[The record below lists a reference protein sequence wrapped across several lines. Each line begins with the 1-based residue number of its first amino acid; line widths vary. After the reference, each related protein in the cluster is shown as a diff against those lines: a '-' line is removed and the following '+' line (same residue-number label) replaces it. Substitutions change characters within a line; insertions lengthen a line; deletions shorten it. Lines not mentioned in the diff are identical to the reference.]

1 HAPRVA
7 PMLLAAAVLVSA
19 VAYAVTRANE
29 AVAIADDPA
38 RIAEQ
43 ALDGK
48 FDAAVAKREI
58 EAALAAHDVE
68 LAQSFV
74 DLAAERH
81 VAVDQALADQVKA
94 ATAEAATPGHKAQ
107 SFARGL
113 ILGEPDNGA
122 ALAGTALGDL
132 FVFGDIR
139 DAVREGA
146 RFVAGEK

>member
-1 HAPRVA
+1 MPSSVLPPNCRGLAPFHRRWRTMMRDAESPVERRHAPRVA

-74 DLAAERH
+74 DL
-81 VAVDQALADQVKA
+81 
-94 ATAEAATPGHKAQ
+94 
-107 SFARGL
+107 
-113 ILGEPDNGA
+113 
-122 ALAGTALGDL
+122 
-132 FVFGDIR
+132 
-139 DAVREGA
+139 
-146 RFVAGEK
+146 